1 MQSTAYHI
9 AVNHVLKLESSQEDD
24 ARATLWLVDWA
35 EYSLLHYVR
44 GCMARLTSA
53 PLGLYGESLEED
65 DMKAARKRFPGRFA
79 CKVAVDQPLS
89 FLSEYKLCPL
99 GETALAYR
107 VKLWDE
113 VLGCELLPSVW
124 KGALFSLQ
132 ASLNTLRED
141 LSSLNTLREDL
152 SQDGAFPGAWLW
164 FRRAVEALPDVPSGF
179 DDARVVAAPVSQ
191 YPTKSPGCS

>member
-1 MQSTAYHI
+1 
-9 AVNHVLKLESSQEDD
+9 
-24 ARATLWLVDWA
+24 
-35 EYSLLHYVR
+35 
-44 GCMARLTSA
+44 MARLTSA
-53 PLGLYGESLEED
+53 PLRLYGESLEED

-89 FLSEYKLCPL
+89 FLSEDKLCPL
-99 GETALAYR
+99 GEAALAYR

-124 KGALFSLQ
+124 KGALLSLQ
-132 ASLNTLRED
+132 ASL
-141 LSSLNTLREDL
+141 STLREDL

-164 FRRAVEALPDVPSGF
+164 FRRAVEGLPDVPSGF
-179 DDARVVAAPVSQ
+179 DDARVVSAPVSQ